1 MRNQDELKGKA
12 REATGKVKQVV
23 GDATDNESLVGEGIA
38 DEVIGKT
45 QEGFGKARR
54 KAGDAIEE
62 LGEDLKR

>member
-1 MRNQDELKGKA
+1 MRNQDELKGKV
-12 REATGKVKQVV
+12 REATGKAKQAI